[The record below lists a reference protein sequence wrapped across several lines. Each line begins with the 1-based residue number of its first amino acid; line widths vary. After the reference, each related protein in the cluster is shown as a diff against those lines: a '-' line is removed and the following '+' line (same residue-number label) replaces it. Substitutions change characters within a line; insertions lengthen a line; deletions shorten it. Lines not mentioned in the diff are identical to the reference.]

1 MSHLLRAYERGV
13 LRVTINR
20 PAKRNAVSREVLQEL
35 KAVFR
40 AHAALDDLRLAV
52 LGGAG
57 ELAFCAGA
65 DLVDLAEVR
74 EAEAAEAFAAD
85 ATTALDAIR
94 LFPVPTVAALNG
106 VALGGGAELALA
118 CDMRVAAAHARIGFL
133 HAQLNTSTAWGGGPD
148 LARLVGYAKALELL
162 AEALDT
168 AQELGMKPL
177 TDRCLELKLDL
188 QGVIR
193 DMYRF
198 LEVDPTFEPDLE
210 TPHNVGGV
218 PASMRLERLLTSH
231 AIRRAAEPLIP
242 KGVAD
247 RVRRLRTRNLRRA
260 PSLPTELKSEL
271 MGRFREDIAKT
282 SELTGRSLDHWLEP
296 ASPSEP

>member
-65 DLVDLAEVR
+65 DLADLAEVR
-74 EAEAAEAFAAD
+74 EAEAAEAFAAN

-162 AEALDT
+162 ASARTVAADEARALGLVNQVAPPGTSLIDFLD
-168 AQELGMKPL
+168 
-177 TDRCLELKLDL
+177 
-188 QGVIR
+188 
-193 DMYRF
+193 RF
-198 LEVDPTFEPDLE
+198 LEPMAARPPHVLRALKVQALAERFGHAVD
-210 TPHNVGGV
+210 
-218 PASMRLERLLTSH
+218 
-231 AIRRAAEPLIP
+231 
-242 KGVAD
+242 
-247 RVRRLRTRNLRRA
+247 LRREA
-260 PSLPTELKSEL
+260 EREQFVQTWTDPARLAATDDRFKPS
-271 MGRFREDIAKT
+271 
-282 SELTGRSLDHWLEP
+282 
-296 ASPSEP
+296 